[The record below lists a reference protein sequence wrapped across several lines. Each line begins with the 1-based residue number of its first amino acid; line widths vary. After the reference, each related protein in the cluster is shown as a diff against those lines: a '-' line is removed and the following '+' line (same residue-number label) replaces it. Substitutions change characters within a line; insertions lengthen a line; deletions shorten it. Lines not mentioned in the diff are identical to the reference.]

1 MAHGGAVWPSHH
13 ISPSP
18 DCEMYSSKLGS
29 VCFLDPPGEDMDKG
43 THTHSTQL
51 LRLHDE
57 APGPV
62 WTVTSHT
69 AALPGRLSSL
79 SLLLGGHM
87 AEQVTA
93 LWP

>member
-29 VCFLDPPGEDMDKG
+29 VRSLDPPSGDMDKG
-43 THTHSTQL
+43 THTQL
-51 LRLHDE
+51 LRLPDE
-57 APGPV
+57 APGPA
-62 WTVTSHT
+62 WTVTSHM

-87 AEQVTA
+87 AEKVTA